1 LPRIWSQGVDYTQGD
16 SNLTPNGYD
25 TKAQG
30 LHHLSQPLRVNR
42 EDILLHLGLMNYHQ
56 IDSSLHLGFF
66 EYGRGVEGLHPK
78 GKRKEGIKNLE
89 CSINYEAQGR
99 LSPER
104 CQHQRGCIGTKN
116 AFSFPTEVH

>member
-56 IDSSLHLGFF
+56 IDSSLHLVFSNM
-66 EYGRGVEGLHPK
+66 EEERKAYTPKVK
-78 GKRKEGIKNLE
+78 GKKESRI
-89 CSINYEAQGR
+89 
-99 LSPER
+99 
-104 CQHQRGCIGTKN
+104 
-116 AFSFPTEVH
+116 